1 MEPGYVLGQQY
12 VLLFYHKTSQ
22 PDMNKF
28 IKSASFKYLKNF
40 IIGVG
45 ASVVMIGALGK
56 IRSYPWGD
64 AAITAG
70 LVTEAFLF
78 LMLGLI
84 PPEKDYYWEKLYP
97 GLEKYNSNISPLT
110 VGELDKDQRPLN
122 GAKVEGQLGG
132 MLSELQIMSKSM
144 SSLKALQEVD
154 FSHTSDQIKAMGN
167 FYDRMNQAM
176 QELSHSVEETKTYRS
191 SITALNQSIQGVS
204 QMYNGVLASKDQ
216 LAAMNTA
223 LANVGGAADDAKA
236 YADQMSALNKNLRS
250 LNSVY
255 GNVLSAM
262 TGGKA

>member
-1 MEPGYVLGQQY
+1 
-12 VLLFYHKTSQ
+12 
-22 PDMNKF
+22 MNKI

-56 IRSYPWGD
+56 ILSTEWGD
-64 AAITAG
+64 AMITVG
-70 LVTEAFLF
+70 LSTEAFIF

-97 GLEKYNSNISPLT
+97 GLEKYNSNLAPLT
-110 VGELDKDQRPLN
+110 AGELEKDSRPLN
-122 GAKVEGQLGG
+122 GVKVEGQLGG

-154 FSHTSDQIKAMGN
+154 FSQTSEQIKSMGN
-167 FYDRMNQAM
+167 FYERMNQAM
-176 QELSHSVEETKTYRS
+176 QELSHSVEETKAYRTH
-191 SITALNQSIQGVS
+191 ITALNSNIQGVS
-204 QMYNGVLASKDQ
+204 QMYQGVLASKDQ
-216 LAAMNTA
+216 LAHMNA
-223 LANVGGAADDAKA
+223 AFAQLASSEADAKG
-236 YADQMSALNKNLRS
+236 YTDQMATLNKNLRS